1 MSSEIP
7 FHSLA
12 DIFPMFDHKS
22 LAELAD
28 DIAAQ
33 GQREPIILLG
43 SGAADVI
50 AVYGRGAH
58 CLLDGAR
65 YLG

>member
-28 DIAAQ
+28 DIPAQ
-33 GQREPIILLG
+33 GQREPIILL
-43 SGAADVI
+43 
-50 AVYGRGAH
+50 
-58 CLLDGAR
+58 DGAR

>member
-12 DIFPMFDHKS
+12 DIFPMLDHKS

-33 GQREPIILLG
+33 GQREPIILL
-43 SGAADVI
+43 DEQI
-50 AVYGRGAH
+50 
-58 CLLDGAR
+58 LDGPGRASS
-65 YLG
+65 